1 MISYPWLE
9 KLHTNLSKLPNLLI
23 VEGPAGYGKF
33 ETVYERTIKIFCE
46 EKTGCDSCYQCSLVK
61 SGNHPD
67 LLVIDQENDLI
78 GVDEGRKL
86 IEFMSLT
93 SSSSPSKVALIN
105 NANLMNKPA
114 QNSILKI
121 TEEINLKNHI
131 IFISNRPKSLLS
143 TIYSRCQQINISP
156 LSYTQINEWLRSL
169 GYDET
174 IFNFPSYFS
183 PKDIINA
190 INNGERDTYKNFLNT
205 MDSNQSFADQLGF
218 FKELKMPY
226 LKKIDYLI
234 DYVILLIGR
243 NTQFYSSNS
252 TTNRYDSIKLQ
263 NLSQFASH
271 LINYKGRL
279 LSIKSLNEQIGIGY
293 FLSKLHHIKEN

>member
-1 MISYPWLE
+1 MKNI
-9 KLHTNLSKLPNLLI
+9 KLQYYLALLQLHLTNL
-23 VEGPAGYGKF
+23 
-33 ETVYERTIKIFCE
+33 KI
-46 EKTGCDSCYQCSLVK
+46 L
-61 SGNHPD
+61 N
-67 LLVIDQENDLI
+67 
-78 GVDEGRKL
+78 
-86 IEFMSLT
+86 
-93 SSSSPSKVALIN
+93 
-105 NANLMNKPA
+105 
-114 QNSILKI
+114 

-156 LSYTQINEWLRSL
+156 LSYNQINEWLRSL

-174 IFNFPSYFS
+174 VFNFPSYFS

-205 MDSNQSFADQLGF
+205 MDSNQSFADQLSF

-226 LKKIDYLI
+226 LNKIDYLI

-279 LSIKSLNEQIGIGY
+279 LSIKSLNEQIGVGY

>member
-9 KLHTNLSKLPNLLI
+9 NLHSNLSKLPNLLI

-46 EKTGCDSCYQCSLVK
+46 EKTGCDTCYQCSLVK

-114 QNSILKI
+114 QNLSLI
-121 TEEINLKNHI
+121 HI
-131 IFISNRPKSLLS
+131 
-143 TIYSRCQQINISP
+143 
-156 LSYTQINEWLRSL
+156 
-169 GYDET
+169 
-174 IFNFPSYFS
+174 
-183 PKDIINA
+183 
-190 INNGERDTYKNFLNT
+190 
-205 MDSNQSFADQLGF
+205 
-218 FKELKMPY
+218 
-226 LKKIDYLI
+226 
-234 DYVILLIGR
+234 
-243 NTQFYSSNS
+243 
-252 TTNRYDSIKLQ
+252 
-263 NLSQFASH
+263 
-271 LINYKGRL
+271 
-279 LSIKSLNEQIGIGY
+279 
-293 FLSKLHHIKEN
+293 

>member
-9 KLHTNLSKLPNLLI
+9 NLHSNLSKLPNLLI

-33 ETVYERTIKIFCE
+33 ETVYERTIKYFAR
-46 EKTGCDSCYQCSLVK
+46 KTGCDSCYQCSLVK

-121 TEEINLKNHI
+121 TEEINLK
-131 IFISNRPKSLLS
+131 
-143 TIYSRCQQINISP
+143 TI
-156 LSYTQINEWLRSL
+156 L
-169 GYDET
+169 
-174 IFNFPSYFS
+174 
-183 PKDIINA
+183 
-190 INNGERDTYKNFLNT
+190 FL
-205 MDSNQSFADQLGF
+205 
-218 FKELKMPY
+218 
-226 LKKIDYLI
+226 
-234 DYVILLIGR
+234 
-243 NTQFYSSNS
+243 
-252 TTNRYDSIKLQ
+252 
-263 NLSQFASH
+263 
-271 LINYKGRL
+271 
-279 LSIKSLNEQIGIGY
+279 
-293 FLSKLHHIKEN
+293 

>member
-9 KLHTNLSKLPNLLI
+9 NLHINLSKLPNLLI

-33 ETVYERTIKIFCE
+33 ETIYERITKIFCK
-46 EKTGCDSCYQCSLVK
+46 EKTGCGTCYQCSLVR

-67 LLVIDQENDLI
+67 LLVIDEENDLI
-78 GVDEGRKL
+78 GVDKGRKL

-105 NANLMNKPA
+105 NANLMNKSA

-131 IFISNRPKSLLS
+131 IFISNRSKSLLS
-143 TIYSRCQQINISP
+143 TIYSRCQQIKISP
-156 LSYTQINEWLRSL
+156 LSNNQINDWLQSF

-174 IFNFPSYFS
+174 VFNFPSYFS
-183 PKDIINA
+183 PKDIIYA
-190 INNGERDTYKNFLNT
+190 INNGERDIYKNFLNA
-205 MDSNQSFADQLGF
+205 MDSNKSFADQLGF

-226 LKKIDYLI
+226 LNKIDYLI

-252 TTNRYDSIKLQ
+252 TTNRYDPMKLQ

>member
-9 KLHTNLSKLPNLLI
+9 NLHNKLSKLPNLLI

-33 ETVYERTIKIFCE
+33 ETIYKLTQKLFCE
-46 EKTGCDSCYQCSLVK
+46 ENSGCGSCYQCSLVK

-67 LLVIDQENDLI
+67 LLIIDEENDLI

-105 NANLMNKPA
+105 NANFMNKPA
-114 QNSILKI
+114 QNSILKT
-121 TEEINLKNHI
+121 TEEINIKNHI

-143 TIYSRCQQINISP
+143 TIYSRCQLINVSP
-156 LSYTQINEWLRSL
+156 LSNNQINDWLQLL

-174 IFNFPSYFS
+174 VFNFPSYFS
-183 PKDIINA
+183 PKDIIYA
-190 INNGERDTYKNFLNT
+190 INHGERDTYKNFLNT
-205 MDSNQSFADQLGF
+205 MDSNQSFVDQISF

-226 LKKIDYLI
+226 LNKIDYLI

-252 TTNRYDSIKLQ
+252 NVNRYDPMKLQ
-263 NLSQFASH
+263 NLSQFAM
-271 LINYKGRL
+271 LLLNYKGKL

-293 FLSKLHHIKEN
+293 FLSKLHYILEN